1 MVLKEPMSKQ
11 EWKRNNWRFLG
22 RSLLLFTLIGLVIYY
37 GWIQPF
43 RSSLA
48 NVHVVIN
55 QP

>member
-11 EWKRNNWRFLG
+11 DWRRNNRRFVG
-22 RSLLLFTLIGLVIYY
+22 RTLLLFTLIGLVIYY

-48 NVHVVIN
+48 NVHVVLK